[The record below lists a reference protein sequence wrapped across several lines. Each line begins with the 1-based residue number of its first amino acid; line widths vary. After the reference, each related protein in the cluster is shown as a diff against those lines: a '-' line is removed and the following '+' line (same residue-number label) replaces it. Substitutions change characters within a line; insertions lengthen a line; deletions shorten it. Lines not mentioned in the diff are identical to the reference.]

1 MKILVVVFTV
11 LSILVPGFGQRKN
24 MVRTKTDL
32 RLDKE
37 KPSVFVSFDH
47 FGKREPLESGESNEG
62 VWLRLHNNTRTSIF
76 FASFSVPKSLGEVG
90 MFYDIVSASYASNY
104 HDPSVPT
111 SPAKVQDLPVGYPLG
126 HTSSAYLLRPGE
138 TVLFSVPREHLPES
152 VGLRINFNYEWE
164 LEGEMES
171 VRKGEP
177 KHFVFFYSSR
187 LPK

>member
-11 LSILVPGFGQRKN
+11 LSVLVPSLSQRKN

-32 RLDKE
+32 RLDKGQ
-37 KPSVFVSFDH
+37 PSVFVSFDH
-47 FGKREPLESGESNEG
+47 FGEREPLESGESKEG
-62 VWLRLHNNTRTSIF
+62 VWLRLHNNTRISIF
-76 FASFSVPKSLGEVG
+76 FASFSVPKALGQVG
-90 MFYDIVSASYASNY
+90 MFYDIVSASYVSNY

-111 SPAKVQDLPVGYPLG
+111 SPTKVQDLPVGYSLG
-126 HTSSAYLLRPGE
+126 HTSSAYLLRSGE
-138 TVLFSVPREHLPES
+138 TVLFSVPREHLPEG
-152 VGLRINFNYEWE
+152 VGLRISFNYEWE

-171 VRKGEP
+171 VRKEEP